1 MVQGILDQSVFFGA
15 EEAVYH
21 NQLSKLWVTL
31 RGFCSCQPSMPRDV
45 RRRPARKPAR
55 RIRHNYSYEV
65 KCSYNGRMNQAR
77 FISWLKEEC
86 AKQVS
91 GRTLRLTMQAAQEA
105 QGQVQLQHTLRHV
118 HIVRVSWA
126 WTMRSEHA
134 QNAAESNP
142 SIGPWGFSSDL
153 PEAYRQRGSRWDS
166 VKTPKPCF
174 ASSWRKETP
183 SASRRSF
190 RTISSTLNPKL

>member
-1 MVQGILDQSVFFGA
+1 MFFGA

-91 GRTLRLTMQAAQEA
+91 GRTLRLTMQAANSKKLKDKYNYNIRCA
-105 QGQVQLQHTLRHV
+105 TC
-118 HIVRVSWA
+118 
-126 WTMRSEHA
+126 T
-134 QNAAESNP
+134 
-142 SIGPWGFSSDL
+142 
-153 PEAYRQRGSRWDS
+153 
-166 VKTPKPCF
+166 KC
-174 ASSWRKETP
+174 
-183 SASRRSF
+183 SF
-190 RTISSTLNPKL
+190 RGRGLCDLSTRKMRLRATPALAHGDFLRIYRKPTDRGEAGGTQ